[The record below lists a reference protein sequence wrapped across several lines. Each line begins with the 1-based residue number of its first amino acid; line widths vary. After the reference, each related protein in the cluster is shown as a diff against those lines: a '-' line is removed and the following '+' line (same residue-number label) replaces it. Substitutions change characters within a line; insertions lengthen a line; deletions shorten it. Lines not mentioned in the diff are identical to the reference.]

1 MKIVTLLEKF
11 YYRTD
16 PDRYLNYLRKKGCR
30 IGEGTHIFCSPRCV
44 FLDSTR
50 PELLEIGNDVQI
62 TRDVR
67 IITHGYDWAVLKG
80 KYGDILGSAGKVKI
94 GNNVFIGMN
103 ATILKGTVVGN
114 NCIIGASSLVNGCF
128 PDDVVIAGN
137 PAKVICTIEEYYH
150 KRIAA
155 QLHEARELVKAHFA
169 CYHKIPE
176 KEVLNEFFWLWE
188 ERKQIDNE
196 VFFQK
201 MHLVRNYDQ
210 SMERFLSTKPVFPS
224 YEAFIQDCLENQD

>member
-1 MKIVTLLEKF
+1 M
-11 YYRTD
+11 
-16 PDRYLNYLRKKGCR
+16 
-30 IGEGTHIFCSPRCV
+30 
-44 FLDSTR
+44 FLDSTH

-62 TRDVR
+62 ARDVR

-103 ATILKGTVVGN
+103 ATILKGTVIGD
-114 NCIIGASSLVNGCF
+114 NCIIGENSLVNGCF

-155 QLHEARELVKAHFA
+155 QLHEARELVKEYFA
-169 CYHKIPE
+169 CYHKVPE
-176 KEVLNEFFWLWE
+176 KEVLDEFFWIWE
-188 ERKQIDNE
+188 ESRSTMRFSFVKCIWFAILTYLWNTS
-196 VFFQK
+196 F
-201 MHLVRNYDQ
+201 RQ
-210 SMERFLSTKPVFPS
+210 SRYFSRTKRLYRTALRTNTV
-224 YEAFIQDCLENQD
+224 